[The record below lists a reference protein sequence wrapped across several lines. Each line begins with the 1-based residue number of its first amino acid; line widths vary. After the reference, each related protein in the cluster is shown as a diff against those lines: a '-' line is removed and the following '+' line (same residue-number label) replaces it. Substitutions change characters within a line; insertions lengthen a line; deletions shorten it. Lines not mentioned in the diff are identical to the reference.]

1 MNEPDKAGS
10 GRFASFLDRITGVAQ
25 FFCTCLMVVM
35 TVVISWQIFG
45 RYVLNDTPK
54 WSEQLAGILI
64 VYLTLIGGAIAVRE
78 DRHIALTYFRDKWS
92 RLTQMRAETVVDVLI
107 AGFGGVMIYY
117 GVQMA
122 ELVRAWTIPTLG
134 LSQGVNY
141 WSFPVAGLLII
152 LYAIERIRRAN
163 QNREG

>member
-1 MNEPDKAGS
+1 MTQTENTTS
-10 GRFASFLDRITGVAQ
+10 GRFSAFLSRLTGVAQ
-25 FFCTCLMVVM
+25 FFCTSLMVIM

-64 VYLTLIGGAIAVRE
+64 VYLTLIGGAIAIRE

-92 RLTQMRAETVVDVLI
+92 KVTQARTELLVDLLI
-107 AGFGGVMIYY
+107 AGFGAVMVFY

-141 WSFPVAGLLII
+141 YSFPVSGMLII
-152 LYAIERIRRAN
+152 LYAIEKIRRSN
-163 QNREG
+163 QNQ

>member
-1 MNEPDKAGS
+1 MTQSENSDT
-10 GRFASFLDRITGVAQ
+10 GRFSALLSTLTGIAQ
-25 FFCTCLMVVM
+25 FFCTSLMVVM

-64 VYLTLIGGAIAVRE
+64 VYLTLLGGAIAIRE

-92 RLTQMRAETVVDVLI
+92 KVTQRRTELLVNLLI
-107 AGFGGVMIYY
+107 AGFGVVMVFY

-141 WSFPVAGLLII
+141 YSFPVSGFLII
-152 LYAIERIRRAN
+152 LYAIEKIRRSN
-163 QNREG
+163 QNL